1 MKKLMNW
8 VLAATLICGASVFTS
23 CTEGSDNPAPEN
35 AKNRNE
41 FIKHTRENLKD
52 LAENLN
58 FHSWEVANKINQEFN
73 TTVLNNPQF
82 EKAII
87 PLFTQKVRESVKDVE
102 EGSELAAMG
111 YKQYATIDLTDFNYR
126 FTMKEDGSGFD
137 VEEADD
143 FEMIMNGYNPRTQQ
157 VEKGN
162 HKLTL
167 EASGDTYK
175 QLAKRLGSE
184 ELAVVILVPSDFEF
198 SIATNLPEGWSED
211 DFKGVFTNAF
221 QMSGESEFIN
231 PKTDVI
237 GITGV
242 LTTRVPVSP
251 DGQRAADATDL
262 YFDIANDP
270 VANESSMKFS
280 FGHND
285 KSMIEL
291 EATANYTD
299 KEIDLTDFSQFTT
312 SGKILDVLVAMI
324 SGSKLEGTLT
334 LNDDLT
340 SEISINDCGKAMQL
354 QREMA
359 HARRNYADQATI
371 EEYTKQL
378 NELMS
383 AKMTCKGVNQVI
395 PMKLQ
400 TEKFGVDYWAM
411 PAFNFADEKGYV
423 PITELLDKESVEYG
437 INIIDHAAEPMAGAI
452 VTVRQLLQFVQTFI
466 MQARVSQA
474 QAQAGNE

>member
-1 MKKLMNW
+1 MKKMMNW
-8 VLAATLICGASVFTS
+8 VLAATMICGASVFTS
-23 CTEGSDNPAPEN
+23 CSESSDNPAPEN
-35 AKNRNE
+35 AKNRKE
-41 FIKHTRENLKD
+41 FIKHTRENLKY

-58 FHSWEVANKINQEFN
+58 FRSWQLINRINQEFN
-73 TTVLNNPQF
+73 RTVLNNPEF

-87 PLFTQKVRESVKDVE
+87 PLFTQKIRESVKDVE
-102 EGSELAAMG
+102 EGSELEAMG
-111 YKQYATIDLTDFNYR
+111 YKQYATIDLTEFNYR

-143 FEMIMNGYNPRTQQ
+143 FEMIINGFNTTTQQ
-157 VEKGN
+157 VEKGVR
-162 HKLTL
+162 KLTL
-167 EASGDTYK
+167 KSSGDTYK
-175 QLAKRLGSE
+175 QLAKRLGTDE
-184 ELAVVILVPSDFEF
+184 MAVVILVPSDFEF
-198 SIATNLPEGWSED
+198 SIASMVPGSWHEA
-211 DFKGVFTNAF
+211 FKGEFKNNVK
-221 QMSGESEFIN
+221 MSGESEYMN

-242 LTTRVPVSP
+242 LTTGFP
-251 DGQRAADATDL
+251 DSSNGKHAADATDL
-262 YFDIANDP
+262 FFDIANDP

-312 SGKILDVLVAMI
+312 SGKILDVLVALM
-324 SGSKLEGTLT
+324 SGGKLEGSLT

-340 SEISINDCGKAMQL
+340 SEISISDCGKAMQL

-423 PITELLDKESVEYG
+423 SIIDLLDKESVEYG

-466 MQARVSQA
+466 MQMRVNQA

>member
-1 MKKLMNW
+1 MNW
-8 VLAATLICGASVFTS
+8 VLAATFICAASVFTS
-23 CTEGSDNPAPEN
+23 CTANDTNDNPSQEQAKEN
-35 AKNRNE
+35 RKE
-41 FIKHTRENLKD
+41 FIQHTRQNLKEM
-52 LAENLN
+52 AENLN
-58 FHSWEVANKINQEFN
+58 FSSWEVANKINQEFN
-73 TTVLNNPQF
+73 QSVLNNPNF

-87 PLFTQKVRESVKDVE
+87 PLFTQKIRETVKPVE
-102 EGSELAAMG
+102 EGSELAALG
-111 YKQYATIDLTDFNYR
+111 YKQYATIDLTAFNYR
-126 FTMKEDGSGFD
+126 FMMKEDGSGFD
-137 VEEADD
+137 VEEAED
-143 FEMIMNGYNPRTQQ
+143 FEMIINGLNPLTQQ
-157 VEKGN
+157 WEKGLR
-162 HKLTL
+162 KLTL
-167 EASGDTYK
+167 KASGDTYK
-175 QLAKRLGSE
+175 QLAKRLGNE
-184 ELAVVILVPSDFEF
+184 ELAVVILVPSDFAF
-198 SIATNLPEGWSED
+198 SIASMVPGSWMERFIGS
-211 DFKGVFTNAF
+211 FKNNVT
-221 QMSGESEFIN
+221 MSGESEFMN

-242 LTTRVPVSP
+242 ISSIFPEIKEG
-251 DGQRAADATDL
+251 DYAADATDL
-262 YFDIANDP
+262 FFDIANDP

-312 SGKILDVLVAMI
+312 SGKILDVLVALM
-324 SGSKLEGTLT
+324 SGGKLEGSLT

-340 SEISINDCGKAMQL
+340 TAISISDCGKAMQL
-354 QREMA
+354 QHEMA

-378 NELMS
+378 NELVS

-423 PITELLDKESVEYG
+423 SIIDLLDKESVEYG
-437 INIIDHAAEPMAGAI
+437 INIVDHAAEPMAGAI

-466 MQARVSQA
+466 MQMRVNQA
-474 QAQAGNE
+474 QAQNE

>member
-1 MKKLMNW
+1 MKD
-8 VLAATLICGASVFTS
+8 
-23 CTEGSDNPAPEN
+23 DN
-35 AKNRNE
+35 
-41 FIKHTRENLKD
+41 
-52 LAENLN
+52 
-58 FHSWEVANKINQEFN
+58 
-73 TTVLNNPQF
+73 
-82 EKAII
+82 
-87 PLFTQKVRESVKDVE
+87 
-102 EGSELAAMG
+102 
-111 YKQYATIDLTDFNYR
+111 
-126 FTMKEDGSGFD
+126 SGFD

-143 FEMIMNGYNPRTQQ
+143 FEMIINGVHPVTKE
-157 VEKGN
+157 VKIGSI
-162 HKLTL
+162 KLTL
-167 EASGDTYK
+167 KASGDTYK

-184 ELAVVILVPSDFEF
+184 ELAVVILVPSDFAF
-198 SIATNLPEGWSED
+198 TLGGNLERGWVD
-211 DFKGVFTNAF
+211 GFKGAF
-221 QMSGESEFIN
+221 KNNVKMSGESEYMN

-242 LTTRVPVSP
+242 LTTGVPESL

-285 KSMIEL
+285 KSMVEL
-291 EATANYTD
+291 EATSEYID
-299 KEIDLTDFSQFTT
+299 KDIDFSQLTT
-312 SGKILDVLVAMI
+312 SGRILDVLVAMI
-324 SGSKLEGTLT
+324 SGSNFEGSLT

-340 SEISINDCGKAMQL
+340 TDFSISDCGKAMQL
-354 QREMA
+354 QHEMA

-383 AKMTCKGVNQVI
+383 AKMTCKGVNQEI
-395 PMKLQ
+395 PMKMQ

-437 INIIDHAAEPMAGAI
+437 INIVDHAAEPMAGAI
-452 VTVRQLLQFVQTFI
+452 VTVRQLLQFVQNFI
-466 MQARVSQA
+466 MQMRVNQA

>member
-1 MKKLMNW
+1 MNRLMQW
-8 VLAATLICGASVFTS
+8 MIAAILICGATMFTS
-23 CTEGSDNPAPEN
+23 CSVNDDNSSKTANEN
-35 AKNRNE
+35 RKE

-58 FHSWEVANKINQEFN
+58 FSSWEVANKINQEFN
-73 TTVLNNPQF
+73 TTVLNNPEF

-87 PLFTQKVRESVKDVE
+87 PLFIQKIRESVKDVE
-102 EGSELAAMG
+102 EGSELAEMG

-126 FTMKEDGSGFD
+126 FTMKDDNSGFD

-143 FEMIMNGYNPRTQQ
+143 FEMITNIVHPETKEVLLGAN
-157 VEKGN
+157 
-162 HKLTL
+162 KLTL
-167 EASGDTYK
+167 KASGDTYK
-175 QLAKRLGSE
+175 QIAKRLGTD
-184 ELAVVILVPSDFEF
+184 ELAVVILVPSDFTF
-198 SIATNLPEGWSED
+198 SIATMIPRTWKD
-211 DFKGVFTNAF
+211 AFTGVFKNDVT
-221 QMSGESEFIN
+221 MSGESEYMN
-231 PKTDVI
+231 PKTDAI

-242 LTTRVPVSP
+242 LTTGLPDTP
-251 DGQRAADATDL
+251 DGKRAADATEL
-262 YFDIANDP
+262 FFDIASNP

-312 SGKILDVLVAMI
+312 SGKILDVLVALM
-324 SGSKLEGTLT
+324 SGGKLEGSLT

-340 SEISINDCGKAMQL
+340 TAISISDCGKAMQL
-354 QREMA
+354 QKEMA

-423 PITELLDKESVEYG
+423 PFTELLDKESVEYA
-437 INIIDHAAEPMAGAI
+437 INIVDHAAEPMAGAI

-466 MQARVSQA
+466 MQMRVNQA

>member
-8 VLAATLICGASVFTS
+8 VLAATMICGATTFTS
-23 CTEGSDNPAPEN
+23 CSVNDDNSSKTANEN
-35 AKNRNE
+35 RKE

-52 LAENLN
+52 IAENLN
-58 FHSWEVANKINQEFN
+58 FASWQLANTMNQEFN
-73 TTVLNNPQF
+73 TTVLNNPEF

-87 PLFTQKVRESVKDVE
+87 PLFIQKIRENIKDVE
-102 EGSELAAMG
+102 EGSELAEMG
-111 YKQYATIDLTDFNYR
+111 YKQYATIDLTEFNYR

-143 FEMIMNGYNPRTQQ
+143 FEMIVNGIHPETKEVLLGVN
-157 VEKGN
+157 
-162 HKLTL
+162 KLTL
-167 EASGDTYK
+167 KASGDTYK
-175 QLAKRLGSE
+175 QIAKRLGNE
-184 ELAVVILVPSDFEF
+184 ELAVVILVPSYFIF
-198 SIATNLPEGWSED
+198 TIAGNIDGGWEEG
-211 DFKGVFTNAF
+211 FKGAF
-221 QMSGESEFIN
+221 KNNVKMSGESEFMN
-231 PKTDVI
+231 PETDAI

-242 LTTRVPVSP
+242 LTTGLHDAP
-251 DGQRAADATDL
+251 DGKHAADATDL
-262 YFDIANDP
+262 FFSIANDP

-280 FGHND
+280 FVHND
-285 KSMIEL
+285 KSMIDM

-312 SGKILDVLVAMI
+312 SGRILDVLVALM
-324 SGSKLEGTLT
+324 SGGKLEGSLT

-354 QREMA
+354 QKEMA

-423 PITELLDKESVEYG
+423 SIIDLLDKESVEYG

-466 MQARVSQA
+466 MQMRVEQA
-474 QAQAGNE
+474 QAQNE

>member
-8 VLAATLICGASVFTS
+8 VLAATMICGATVFTS
-23 CTEGSDNPAPEN
+23 CSNSEDNPAPEN
-35 AKNRNE
+35 AKNRKE

-58 FHSWEVANKINQEFN
+58 FASWEVANDINQGFN
-73 TTVLNNPQF
+73 TTVLNNPEF

-87 PLFTQKVRESVKDVE
+87 PLFTQKIREGIQPVE

-111 YKQYATIDLTDFNYR
+111 YKQYATIDLTEFNYR

-137 VEEADD
+137 VEPADD
-143 FEMIMNGYNPRTQQ
+143 FEMIINGVIT
-157 VEKGN
+157 K

-167 EASGDTYK
+167 KASGDIYK
-175 QLAKRLGSE
+175 QLAKRLGTDE
-184 ELAVVILVPSDFEF
+184 TAVVILVPSDFAF
-198 SIATNLPEGWSED
+198 TLGGIVDGNWLEG
-211 DFKGVFTNAF
+211 FKGMFTNVF
-221 QMSGESEFIN
+221 EMSGESEFIN
-231 PKTDVI
+231 PRTDVI

-242 LTTRVPVSP
+242 LTTGLPGSP
-251 DGQRAADATDL
+251 DGKRAADATEL
-262 YFDIANDP
+262 NFTIEGNP
-270 VANESSMKFS
+270 PANESSMKFS

-291 EATANYTD
+291 EAVAKYTD
-299 KEIDLTDFSQFTT
+299 KQTDFSQFTT
-312 SGKILDVLVAMI
+312 SRSILDVLVALV
-324 SGSKLEGTLT
+324 SGGSLEGSIT

-340 SEISINDCGKAMQL
+340 TDISINDCGKALQL
-354 QREMA
+354 QKEMA
-359 HARRNYADQATI
+359 HARRNYADQAAI
-371 EEYTKQL
+371 EEYTKRL
-378 NELMS
+378 NGLVS

-423 PITELLDKESVEYG
+423 PFTELLDKESVEYG

-452 VTVRQLLQFVQTFI
+452 ITVRQLLQFVQTFI
-466 MQARVSQA
+466 MQMRVNQA
-474 QAQAGNE
+474 QAQAEAGNE